1 MPYFER
7 ENVRIYYEDV
17 GEGEAII
24 SNHGLMEDGTYWSE
38 TGVTQKLAENYR
50 VISMDMRGHGRTVV
64 KSEPFGYDADTM
76 ADDFGALADYLGIEK
91 FHILTH
97 ATGGMV
103 GVRYAMKNSERL
115 ISLILT
121 DTSSNT
127 LVEEPDYREFTEV
140 EKRERTL
147 RREQL
152 EKATD
157 EEKERLR
164 EMWIDMDERMTIEE
178 RMEAIRNEP
187 GPYLF
192 KMAEHPDS
200 ERMLKIYE
208 DFLQRQDR
216 RAVITFMI
224 NFYTDPDP
232 RIDELRKIKCP
243 TLVLLGEYD
252 IVFLKPSGILANKI
266 PDVRHVIIPGIGHMT
281 AIENP
286 ERTIK
291 EILDFL
297 ETVKKTGKA
306 NR

>member
-17 GEGEAII
+17 GKGEVII

-76 ADDFGALADYLGIEK
+76 VDDFDALADYLGIEK

-103 GVRYAMKNSERL
+103 GVRYAMKRSERL

-127 LVEEPDYREFTEV
+127 LVEQPDYREFTEE
-140 EKRERTL
+140 EKRERDM
-147 RREQL
+147 RREQF
-152 EKATD
+152 EKAT
-157 EEKERLR
+157 EEGKERLR
-164 EMWIDMDERMTIEE
+164 EMWIAMDERMTIEE
-178 RMEAIRNEP
+178 RMNAIRNEP

-192 KMAEHPDS
+192 KMAEHPES
-200 ERMLKIYE
+200 EGMLKIYE
-208 DFLQRQDR
+208 GFLRRQDR
-216 RAVITFMI
+216 RAALTFMM

-232 RIDELRKIKCP
+232 RINELRKIKCP
-243 TLVLLGEYD
+243 TLILLGEYD
-252 IVFLKPSGILANKI
+252 IVFIKPSEIMANEI

-297 ETVKKTGKA
+297 ETVKQTGKA